1 MSRAGRV
8 VLASTIAAAL
18 CACLLIRTKAQDDSQ
33 QTVEEVVVNQAA
45 GRVVI
50 AVVKHAILIATA
62 ENPIEPGTR
71 PPVPTQ
77 VSSMRAGVVLGAD
90 EWASPSLQKDLGR
103 LDQELP
109 HLNSPSGTETPT
121 LGGAVAN
128 SEASDIESIGNAV
141 RRRLGEL
148 AGNIHNGLD
157 WPAKSPIAQVVL
169 ADYAANYGPEVW
181 QLTYSMEQ
189 EQQHGDYW
197 VTNVDDPVY
206 LQIWPPEKGQPH
218 TLMEFDFPQKDAS
231 PSLLDLLKQKDPRL
245 ETVIQSDKTMATTAN
260 EFLIG
265 DSLKIPAN
273 DATQFLRAAMAAITP
288 LDQTQT
294 MAIIRD
300 ENGFDW
306 VLRPPAE
313 PKLPKGTRPP
323 GARSLGNP
331 GGDDSEPAPS
341 LAHPPGSE

>member
-1 MSRAGRV
+1 M
-8 VLASTIAAAL
+8 LASTTAVVL
-18 CACLLIRTKAQDDSQ
+18 CACLITRTKAQDDSQ
-33 QTVEEVVVNQAA
+33 PTVEEVVVNQSA

-71 PPVPTQ
+71 LPIPTQ
-77 VSSMRAGVVLGAD
+77 LSSMRAGIILGAD
-90 EWASPSLQKDLGR
+90 EWESPSLQKDLGR

-109 HLNSPSGTETPT
+109 HLNSPLGSETPT
-121 LGGAVAN
+121 IGGGVSN
-128 SEASDIESIGNAV
+128 TEASDIESIGKPL
-141 RRRLGEL
+141 RERLAEL

-157 WPAKSPIAQVVL
+157 WPANSPVAQVVL

-197 VTNVDDPVY
+197 VTNVAGPVY
-206 LQIWPPEKGQPH
+206 LQIWPPDKGRPH
-218 TLMEFDFPQKDAS
+218 TLMEFDFPQKDAP

-245 ETVIQSDKTMATTAN
+245 ESVIQSDRTMANTAN
-260 EFLIG
+260 GFLEG
-265 DSLKIPAN
+265 DSTKISAA

-288 LDQTQT
+288 ANQPQT
-294 MAIIRD
+294 MAVIRD

-313 PKLPKGTRPP
+313 PKPAKGTRPP
-323 GARSLGNP
+323 GAPSLANP

-341 LAHPPGSE
+341 LAHPPSSN

>member
-1 MSRAGRV
+1 MLG
-8 VLASTIAAAL
+8 STVAAAL
-18 CACLLIRTKAQDDSQ
+18 CVCPLPRTKAQDDSQ
-33 QTVEEVVVNQAA
+33 PTVEEVVVNQAA

-71 PPVPTQ
+71 PPVPTPL
-77 VSSMRAGVVLGAD
+77 SSMRAGIVLGAD
-90 EWASPSLQKDLGR
+90 EWASPSLQRDLGR

-109 HLNSPSGTETPT
+109 HLNSRFGAADTPT
-121 LGGAVAN
+121 LGGVVAN
-128 SEASDIESIGNAV
+128 TEASDIESIGKAV
-141 RRRLGEL
+141 HERLGEL

-157 WPAKSPIAQVVL
+157 WPANSPIAELVL

-181 QLTYSMEQ
+181 QLTYTMEQ

-197 VTNVDDPVY
+197 VTNVGDPVY

-218 TLMEFDFPQKDAS
+218 ALMEFDFPEKDAP

-245 ETVIQSDKTMATTAN
+245 ESLIQGDRTMASTAN
-260 EFLIG
+260 EFLTG

-323 GARSLGNP
+323 GAPSLGNP